1 MEDPGSAIHDFE
13 GQDQNASEKGVT
25 KEQSPVIDKH
35 EVKSSAGILGDTGAE
50 VQKILEKFGDVHSI
64 LLSKRRS
71 MEVFTKES
79 LKDSTQKIEELWK
92 TYQSKR
98 QKVNSEFS
106 EKFETVFEQWN
117 LHKQELEEETKEVAV
132 ASHYV
137 ALHDLEL
144 TMYAK
149 LALTSQKS
157 NFFYIQSAVI
167 TDVCHHASV
176 KVLVLGGLTQVFL
189 RQPYSGVL
197 MGEAPMS
204 ERISS
209 PS

>member
-50 VQKILEKFGDVHSI
+50 VQKILEKFGEDVHSI

-117 LHKQELEEETKEVAV
+117 LHKQELEEETKEVAKNIKRQQKISKLSKV
-132 ASHYV
+132 G
-137 ALHDLEL
+137 
-144 TMYAK
+144 TK
-149 LALTSQKS
+149 QGLALIRLLFEK
-157 NFFYIQSAVI
+157 FFMGLDNLEYKTFQLTVAESELKKEI
-167 TDVCHHASV
+167 SV
-176 KVLVLGGLTQVFL
+176 FEKKLTQDTVNC
-189 RQPYSGVL
+189 
-197 MGEAPMS
+197 
-204 ERISS
+204 ISDS
-209 PS
+209 IAKH